1 MKDHTGN
8 YWRHRLEACRQQL
21 EFNNFEAF
29 VAETPAAA
37 RRVFLEKIL
46 PGLRVNNAAW
56 GDSMTLAATGILEA
70 LRQTPGVELIETFD
84 PTVSR
89 EELMERRRRA
99 LLVDLFLTGSNAV
112 TEAGH
117 LVNLDMVGNRV
128 GGITFGPRSVVIAAG
143 RNKIA
148 ADLEA
153 AVQRIKDYAAPA
165 NAIRHEGWKTP
176 CRKTGRCMDCSSPQ
190 RICNSWAVTE
200 KSYPK
205 GRIKVI
211 LIDENLGL

>member
-1 MKDHTGN
+1 MAHPAEN
-8 YWRHRLEACRQQL
+8 YCRLRLEACRQQL

-29 VAETPAAA
+29 VVETPAAA

-46 PGLRVNNAAW
+46 PGLSVNSAAW
-56 GDSMTLAATGILEA
+56 GDSMTLAATGILEE
-70 LRQTPGVELIETFD
+70 LRRRPDVELIETFN
-84 PTVSR
+84 PSVAR
-89 EELMERRRRA
+89 KELVERRRRA
-99 LLVDLFLTGSNAV
+99 LLVDLFLAGANAV
-112 TEAGH
+112 TGTGQ

-128 GGITFGPRSVVIAAG
+128 GGITFGPRSVVIVAG
-143 RNKIA
+143 RNKIV

-153 AVQRIKDYAAPA
+153 AVQRIKQYAAPA

-176 CRKTGRCMDCSSPQ
+176 CRKTGRCMDCRSPQ
-190 RICNSWAVTE
+190 RICNTWVITE

-211 LIDENLGL
+211 LIDEDLGL